1 MPSLPWVRTDSNIAS
16 HDKILA
22 LIDDPSPKKWQALS
36 VYLMSYPWS
45 GGQGTDG
52 IIPKSALKVVH
63 GSPITAR
70 LLVKHRLWIE
80 CLQGWEIVNFEARQ
94 QLSNETYIIR
104 KTQSLGGKKGAC
116 VRHHG
121 PDCGCWQREPK

>member
-45 GGQGTDG
+45 GGHGTDG
-52 IIPKSALKVVH
+52 KIPKSALRQIH
-63 GSPITAR
+63 GTPITAR
-70 LLVKHRLWIE
+70 LLVKYRLWTE
-80 CLQGWEIVNFEARQ
+80 ELAGWEIVNFEARQ
-94 QLSNETYIIR
+94 QLANETYIIR
-104 KTQSLGGKKGAC
+104 KTQSAGGKRGNC
-116 VRHHG
+116 VRWHEQ
-121 PDCGCWQREPK
+121 PCPRSECKT

>member
-45 GGQGTDG
+45 GGHGTDG
-52 IIPKSALKVVH
+52 KIPKSALKQIH
-63 GSPITAR
+63 GTPITAR
-70 LLVKHRLWIE
+70 LLVKYRLWTE
-80 CLQGWEIVNFEARQ
+80 ELAGWEIVDSADRQ
-94 QLSNETYIIR
+94 QLSDETYSIR
-104 KTQSLGGKKGAC
+104 KQKHMGGIKGNCKRWHEA
-116 VRHHG
+116 
-121 PDCGCWQREPK
+121 GCECWKDAT